1 MHLYISAERENTYFI
16 GTIKNYCADSH
27 GRHTCVFLP
36 DAPSLP
42 GESFSRKI
50 MNNMLNADLIFM
62 DATPK
67 KFQRDVGKKKQT
79 EWFTDQKIIAEYAT
93 AVTLGKTEDIKVYC
107 LVSPSL
113 LPEILREKIV
123 DSYPRNDKAAFLNYI
138 NDLVSQLEQD
148 PNRQMRRS
156 RIGASYS

>member
-16 GTIKNYCADSH
+16 DTIKKYCANSH

-42 GESFSRKI
+42 GETLSRKI
-50 MNNMLNADLIFM
+50 MNNVLNADLIFM
-62 DATPK
+62 DATPT
-67 KFQRDVGKKKQT
+67 KFQAGARNKRQT
-79 EWFTDQKIIAEYAT
+79 KWFTDQRIIAEYAM

-107 LVSPSL
+107 LVSPNL
-113 LPEILREKIV
+113 LPEVLREKIV

-138 NDLVSQLEQD
+138 DDLVSQLEQD
-148 PNRQMRRS
+148 PNKQMRRS
-156 RIGASYS
+156 RIGASFS